1 MAFYAADNGGLGYGI
16 MQVNTVDELISDIR
30 QGRMVVLLDDDADSH
45 NEGVVMVA
53 AEHVDAKN
61 VTFMARQAKGLV
73 CLALTQERCRQLDLP
88 PMVDGAMG
96 EKSNFTLSI
105 EASVGIDTG
114 ISAGDRAL
122 TVQAAVAPHAVPGD
136 IVQPGHIFPLTVTPG
151 GVLIRAG
158 HTEAA
163 SDYARL
169 AGLLPSAVITDI
181 LTPEGELADGPAL
194 VEFATKHQL
203 KIGTI
208 ADLIHFRMVNE
219 RSIRRVRE
227 GRVQTAYGEF
237 QLTAYRDQTEGEVH
251 LALSIGEISA
261 EQPTLVRVHVN
272 STLRDL
278 VRTEVAGNPTW
289 GISKCLEAVAKNGC
303 GVVVLLARREGPEQ
317 LLASVDMALGNES
330 PGGID
335 GSDTYTTV
343 GLGSQILQ
351 DLGVGKIHLMGAPV
365 KYNAISGF
373 DLEVLDFVNP
383 GE

>member
-1 MAFYAADNGGLGYGI
+1 

-45 NEGVVMVA
+45 NEGVVMMA
-53 AEHVDAKN
+53 AEHIDAKSM
-61 VTFMARQAKGLV
+61 TFMARQARGLV
-73 CLALTQERCRQLDLP
+73 CLALTEERCRQLDLP
-88 PMVDGAMG
+88 PMVDDAVG

-105 EASVGIDTG
+105 EASSGIDTG
-114 ISAGDRAL
+114 ISAADRAL
-122 TVQAAVAPHAVPGD
+122 TVQVAVAPHAQPSD
-136 IVQPGHIFPLTVTPG
+136 IVQPGHIFPLAVTPG

-169 AGLLPSAVITDI
+169 AGLLPSAVIADI
-181 LTPEGELADGPAL
+181 LTPAGELADGPAL
-194 VEFATKHQL
+194 VEFAAKHQL

-219 RSIRRVRE
+219 RTIRRVRD
-227 GRVQTAYGEF
+227 GKVQTAYGEF

-251 LALSIGEISA
+251 LALSMGDIVA
-261 EQPTLVRVHVN
+261 EEPTLVRVHVN

-278 VRTEVAGNPTW
+278 VRTRVGGRQTW
-289 GISKCLEAVAKNGC
+289 GIGKCLKAVAKNKR
-303 GVVVLLARREGPEQ
+303 GVIVLLARREGPEQ
-317 LLASVDMALGNES
+317 LLASIDMALGNQVQA
-330 PGGID
+330 GTD
-335 GSDTYTTV
+335 GVDTYTTV
-343 GLGSQILQ
+343 GLGSQILK
-351 DLGVGKIHLMGAPV
+351 DLGVGKIHLMGAPI

-373 DLEVLDFVNP
+373 DLEVLDFVDP

>member
-1 MAFYAADNGGLGYGI
+1 MK
-16 MQVNTVDELISDIR
+16 VNTVDELISDIR
-30 QGRMVVLLDDDADSH
+30 QGKMVVLLDDDAESH

-61 VTFMARQAKGLV
+61 VTFMARQARGLV
-73 CLALTQERCRQLDLP
+73 CLALTQERCKQLDLP
-88 PMVDGAMG
+88 PMVEDAMG

-114 ISAGDRAL
+114 ISAVDRAL
-122 TVQAAVAPHAVPGD
+122 TVLAAVAPHAVPAD

-169 AGLLPSAVITDI
+169 AGLLPSAVIADI

-194 VEFATKHQL
+194 VEFANKNQL

-219 RSIRRVRE
+219 RSIRRIRE
-227 GRVQTAYGEF
+227 GKVQTAYGEF

-251 LALSIGEISA
+251 FALSRGDISSEKA
-261 EQPTLVRVHVN
+261 TLVRVHVN
-272 STLRDL
+272 STLRDM
-278 VRTEVAGNPTW
+278 VRSEVPGRSSW
-289 GISKCLEAVAKNGC
+289 GIGKCLEAVAENGC
-303 GVVVLLARREGPEQ
+303 GVVVLLARREGAEQ
-317 LLASVDMALGNES
+317 LLASIDMALGNELATGQDV
-330 PGGID
+330 P
-335 GSDTYTTV
+335 DTYTTV
-343 GLGSQILQ
+343 GIGSQILQ
-351 DLGVGKIHLMGAPV
+351 DLGVGKIHLMGAPI

-373 DLEVLDFVNP
+373 DLEVLDFVSP